1 MDVCVLSVCYFHIC
15 RASVAMHVNY
25 AIATDLCTPRKPGS
39 PRIISVTSH
48 AVNLEWTAP
57 ESDGGYCISSYCVMY
72 GSPAAPTVL
81 YSRLSVEGSATN
93 CTITDSLYPG
103 RTYQFAVAAVNAA
116 GCGEFLDFSSSF
128 TFTGETGKVT
138 ILKLLLM

>member
-1 MDVCVLSVCYFHIC
+1 
-15 RASVAMHVNY
+15 MHVNY
-25 AIATDLCTPRKPGS
+25 ADTEVLCTPGKPGS

-57 ESDGGYCISSYCVMY
+57 ESDGGYCISSYCMMY
-72 GSPAAPTVL
+72 GSPAASTVL
-81 YSRLSVEGSATN
+81 YSRMSVEGSATN

-116 GCGEFLDFSSSF
+116 GYGEFSDFSFSF
-128 TFTGETGKVT
+128 TFTGETGSIT